1 MQVFD
6 LGQRAVAIDS
16 VGHRRVV
23 VAGQND
29 HGQRR
34 GGDDGSGALE
44 QMIRQAVAVEGV
56 AGEDDDVGARAAGR
70 GQDPDETGSAVAAV
84 QPRGVVVI
92 EVQIGAVNDHDI
104 AGRRRNGI
112 GHGIAT

>member
-1 MQVFD
+1 M
-6 LGQRAVAIDS
+6 
-16 VGHRRVV
+16 

-34 GGDDGSGALE
+34 RGDDGGGALE
-44 QMIRQAVAVEGV
+44 QMIRQAVAVEGI

-70 GQDPDETGSAVAAV
+70 RQDPDETGGAVAAV

-104 AGRRRNGI
+104 AGRRGNGI